1 MTADFG
7 RYLRA
12 TREAKG
18 LTRQEVSERSRLSY
32 AYLSQLESGKKS
44 APSPRALHQL
54 ARGLGVSVE
63 ELAARSG
70 VQVDIVGAPLAAA
83 ADEQSLAAVS
93 DDLVWHDNPAWSSPA
108 GTDAERTSVSAG
120 AGHSELAQARAEVL
134 PALRRLMAG
143 YSPTTRVALLAE
155 LQSGAVADLTADQ

>member
-1 MTADFG
+1 MNTPFG

-12 TREAKG
+12 AREAQG
-18 LTRQEVSERSRLSY
+18 LTRQEVSDRSRLSY

-54 ARGLGVSVE
+54 ARGLNVSVE

-70 VQVDIVGAPLAAA
+70 VQVDTVGAPLTTGHAESSAAP
-83 ADEQSLAAVS
+83 LS
-93 DDLVWHDNPAWSSPA
+93 DVLTWHDNPTWSSAADAPPERLS
-108 GTDAERTSVSAG
+108 GTTG
-120 AGHSELAQARAEVL
+120 GGPSELAQARAEVL
-134 PALRRLMAG
+134 PALRRLLAG

-155 LQSGAVADLTADQ
+155 LQSGAVADLTSEQ

>member
-1 MTADFG
+1 MTSDFG

-12 TREAKG
+12 AREAQG

-44 APSPRALHQL
+44 APSSRALHQM

-70 VQVDIVGAPLAAA
+70 VHVDTVGAPPPPPADRHSAAPLDA
-83 ADEQSLAAVS
+83 
-93 DDLVWHDNPAWSSPA
+93 LVWHDNPTWESAEAS
-108 GTDAERTSVSAG
+108 TDAARPSTSASS
-120 AGHSELAQARAEVL
+120 SELAQARAEVL
-134 PALRRLMAG
+134 PALRRLLAD
-143 YSPTTRVALLAE
+143 YSPTTRMALLAE
-155 LQSGAVADLTADQ
+155 LQSGAVAELTADS